1 MVRTLFRPSSK
12 KSTAK
17 GVVFQ
22 NIVSYLEV
30 VLKGHLILCFTNSG
44 LQLSLSGSR
53 LGFYKIE
60 DGIKKHQRAGSEAL
74 CCFKDTYCSVTVD
87 RGPTTRPFSW
97 QKPLAK
103 ALSLSVSY
111 SETFCAFLFL
121 LPFQKENKEPPTT
134 PLHGP
139 QGPTHPALAFLWL
152 HAIEFSWVH
161 PKSLKVHSLSGILHP
176 CPFHLLTPIYLSW
189 FCSNITF
196 SQKPHIPRLGQA
208 CKLHTLR
215 AHWTFSYKHLS
226 QQ

>member
-87 RGPTTRPFSW
+87 RGPTTPFSMAEAPCESFESVSFLLW
-97 QKPLAK
+97 NFLCFPVSVTISKRKQRTSHNTSPRATRSYASSPCLPLASCHRVL
-103 ALSLSVSY
+103 LSSPQVFEGTLPVWNPPPLPLPSAN
-111 SETFCAFLFL
+111 TH
-121 LPFQKENKEPPTT
+121 LPFLILFK
-134 PLHGP
+134 H
-139 QGPTHPALAFLWL
+139 HFLP
-152 HAIEFSWVH
+152 ETS
-161 PKSLKVHSLSGILHP
+161 HS
-176 CPFHLLTPIYLSW
+176 
-189 FCSNITF
+189 
-196 SQKPHIPRLGQA
+196 
-208 CKLHTLR
+208 
-215 AHWTFSYKHLS
+215 
-226 QQ
+226 